1 MLTFINGQMKMIP
14 MNVRRLLTATAG
26 FAALTVLAACG
37 TSPTGSG
44 DPLGQPVRVVAAV
57 YPYQWLVEQ
66 IGGAEVQVEPLLQA
80 GGGDTHDLELT
91 PQQVADITQKADLV
105 VYEQHL
111 MTAVDAAVASGTRGS
126 ALDTGALVPEQAA
139 PDAHAGEQPAD
150 EEHAD
155 PHVWLDPTNMV
166 AIAKGVRDELS
177 RIDPASADSFAAN
190 TDRMVAELT
199 GLDEEFR
206 AGLSQCR
213 IKVFIPSHEAFGY
226 LANRYGL
233 EQVAVRG
240 LDASVEPSAAR
251 IAEVQDIAKREGVTT
266 IFYETAVSP
275 AVSEAIARDSG
286 LRTDLLDPIAAPAKD
301 TSRGTDYPSRMRSN
315 LTSLRTANDCR

>member
-1 MLTFINGQMKMIP
+1 

-26 FAALTVLAACG
+26 FAALTVLAGCG

-44 DPLGQPVRVVAAV
+44 DAVAQPVRVVAAV

-66 IGGAEVQVEPLLQA
+66 IGGAEVQVEPLLQT

-111 MTAVDAAVASGTRGS
+111 MTAVDAAVASGTRGA
-126 ALDTGALVPEQAA
+126 ALDTGTLVPGQPTPE
-139 PDAHAGEQPAD
+139 AHADEQSTNA
-150 EEHAD
+150 EHAD

-177 RIDPASADSFAAN
+177 RIDPAAADSFAVN
-190 TDRMVAELT
+190 TDRVVAELT

-206 AGLSQCR
+206 TGLSQCR
-213 IKVFIPSHEAFGY
+213 IKVFIPSHAAFGY
-226 LANRYGL
+226 LADRYGL
-233 EQVAVRG
+233 QQVAVRG

-275 AVSEAIARDSG
+275 AVAEAIARDSG
-286 LRTDLLDPIAAPAKD
+286 LRTNLLDPIAAAAKD
-301 TSRGTDYPSRMRSN
+301 TSRGTDYPARMRSN
-315 LTSLRTANDCR
+315 LTSLRTANDCQ